1 LKLNLKMKKYSTYI
15 IALVLLICSQGAMA
29 FVDKDDDVKKEKEPN
44 SKIEKVDSIE
54 VNDVSTEDTLVF
66 GDYDDDHPI
75 GGGGQQMVHRDAGA
89 TTITIECLATLPHKV
104 QTLEKQTGMIAAPP
118 PVFLKSEFAI
128 YPNPAVTGEN
138 LFLNL
143 PDESKNPSVT
153 LLNML
158 GEQIAVSL
166 VDNAISTVGLAAGQY
181 IAIVKLDREV
191 YTKRVILR

>member
-1 LKLNLKMKKYSTYI
+1 
-15 IALVLLICSQGAMA
+15 MA
-29 FVDKDDDVKKEKEPN
+29 FTDKDDDVKKEKEPN

-75 GGGGQQMVHRDAGA
+75 GGGGREMVHRDGGP
-89 TTITIECLATLPHKV
+89 TTIIIECLAKRHRNAE
-104 QTLEKQTGMIAAPP
+104 TLEKQTGMIKAHRIGEI
-118 PVFLKSEFAI
+118 KSEFAI

-143 PDESKNPSVT
+143 PDAPKNASVT
-153 LLNML
+153 LVNML